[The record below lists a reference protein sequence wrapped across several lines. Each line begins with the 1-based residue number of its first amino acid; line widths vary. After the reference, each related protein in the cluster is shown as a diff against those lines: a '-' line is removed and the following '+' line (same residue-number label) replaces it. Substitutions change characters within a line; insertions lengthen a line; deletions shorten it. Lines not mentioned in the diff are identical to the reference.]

1 MISCASRWH
10 TQAKRFVSRYL
21 YLTKTLQDNTSLRD
35 VLIDP
40 TPLLLRNQELALGRG
55 VDVQF
60 DQADAVGHEQYP
72 KFLQGVRPLDFD
84 RDQIAE
90 IGS

>member
-1 MISCASRWH
+1 
-10 TQAKRFVSRYL
+10 
-21 YLTKTLQDNTSLRD
+21 
-35 VLIDP
+35 
-40 TPLLLRNQELALGRG
+40 LALGRG